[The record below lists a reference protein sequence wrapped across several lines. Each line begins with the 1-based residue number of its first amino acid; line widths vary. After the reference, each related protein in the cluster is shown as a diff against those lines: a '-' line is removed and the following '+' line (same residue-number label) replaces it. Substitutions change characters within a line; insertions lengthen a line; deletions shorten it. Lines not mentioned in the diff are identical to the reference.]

1 MALKRGKLV
10 LSKKGKF
17 QIEIDGKFFNLSRSE
32 IFSSILEDLKKFVG
46 QEIEFE
52 MIGGQPKKIR
62 PLGEEFV
69 KSSKPLARHKTSS
82 SRSGFKSRSPKKE
95 KKQERKCYEMGQHFY
110 NPYNFVPA
118 PPRNTKDP
126 DLGDG
131 PPPQHDQ
138 FEHDRYSGRIRV
150 RLEVITPF
158 LVPDP
163 EKARENNGHK
173 IYPVLLDEE
182 MRPYL
187 PASSVRGMLRAAY
200 EAVTNSRFY
209 RFELKRPLG
218 FRSPVQSALS
228 LVPAIVKDKKV
239 HLLPGTSKITET
251 GPDGPQYAAWL
262 PRYSGPEKSTDNALR
277 YSNGAI
283 PQHGDEVECWLQLF
297 QHHRWDKN
305 GKKHIPDFTYW
316 KVLKISRA
324 GEDIGAKPNPVS
336 VPPQIE
342 GESWHEPLN
351 KIKKIRGWVCV
362 TNPNINRKHDERVF
376 FVDENRDDVPGPFKI
391 TKEVRKRWQN
401 LIDDYYELHEKEIEE
416 RKKKGESCEDYLGHE
431 PGRTAF
437 SRHIC
442 HPEEY
447 RDLKDGTLCY
457 ARLQFNNNGEV
468 VGIEAFFPVMI
479 SRDLYPV
486 PPWDLLPETLRPAT
500 KLSELSPADRVFGW
514 VRTERGSRDEPS
526 AVRGLL
532 RVGPVRCETPPE
544 EAVLHFDGNGLPL
557 AILAEPKPQQ
567 GRFYVARTENGE
579 AQEDGLDKEKVGY
592 SEDKGLRGR
601 KVYPHHAGLPKGYW
615 DHPIQNQHLWPI
627 NGYYQEYRRAGNK
640 RDTQN
645 KSILG
650 WVRPG
655 TIFTFDLHVMNLS
668 KVELGALLWLLNL
681 PEGHYLRLGGGKPLG
696 FGSVRLNMASCEV
709 FTGEAL
715 RQKYTSWCPVL
726 EIKDPTEEAIEAFKQ
741 AVIRAYGKEE
751 KNFEAISFIRAFLKA
766 CRGFDD
772 KPIHYPRTTKEPCPD
787 GKNFKWFVEN
797 EKSARC
803 VLKDLTED
811 KGLPILKG

>member
-1 MALKRGKLV
+1 MALKRGKLF
-10 LSKKGKF
+10 LSKKGKP
-17 QIEIDGKFFNLSRSE
+17 QIEIDGKLFNPSQSE
-32 IFSSILEDLKKFVG
+32 ISSSILEGLKKFVG

-118 PPRNTKDP
+118 PPRNTEDP

-131 PPPQHDQ
+131 LPPQHDQ
-138 FEHDRYSGRIRV
+138 FLPDRYSGRIRV
-150 RLEVITPF
+150 RLEVITPL

-187 PASSVRGMLRAAY
+187 LASSVRGMLRAAY

-218 FRSPVQSALS
+218 FRLPVQSALS
-228 LVPAIVKDKKV
+228 LVPALIKDGKI
-239 HLLPGTSKITET
+239 HLLPGTSKITKKR
-251 GPDGPQYAAWL
+251 PDGPQYAAWL
-262 PRYSGPEKSTDNALR
+262 PRYSGPEKSMDNALR
-277 YSNGAI
+277 YFDGTI
-283 PQHGDEVECWLQLF
+283 PQHGDEVECWVKKVK
-297 QHHRWDKN
+297 HRS
-305 GKKHIPDFTYW
+305 GRFEYW
-316 KVLKISRA
+316 QVVEIARPGELGLKPKQSLKR
-324 GEDIGAKPNPVS
+324 
-336 VPPQIE
+336 
-342 GESWHEPLN
+342 
-351 KIKKIRGWVCV
+351 IRGWVCV
-362 TNPNINRKHDERVF
+362 TNANINRKHDERVF
-376 FVDENRDDVPGPFKI
+376 FVDESRNDVPGPFEI
-391 TKEVRKRWQN
+391 TKELHKRWRN
-401 LIDDYYELHEKEIEE
+401 LIDDYCELHEKEIEE
-416 RKKKGESCEDYLGHE
+416 RKERGENCEDYLGHE

-457 ARLQFNNNGEV
+457 ARLQFNDNNEV
-468 VGIEAFFPVMI
+468 VGVEALFPVMI
-479 SRDLYPV
+479 SRNLYPV
-486 PPWDLLPETLRPAT
+486 SPWDLLPKNLRPAN
-500 KLSELSPADRVFGW
+500 KLEELSPADRVFGW
-514 VRTERGSRDEPS
+514 VKVKSKSQEKSNNSKETVEPNSVTDTEKQDKIS

-532 RVGPVRCETPPE
+532 RVGPVRCETLPE
-544 EAVLHFDGNGLPL
+544 KAVLYFDGDGLPL
-557 AILAEPKPQQ
+557 AILAKPKPQQ
-567 GRFYVARTENGE
+567 GRFYVAKTKNGE

-601 KVYPHHAGLPKGYW
+601 KVYPHHAGLPEGYW
-615 DHPIQNQHLWPI
+615 DNPLQNQHRWPI
-627 NGYYQEYRRAGNK
+627 KGYYQEYRRAGDK

-655 TIFTFDLHVMNLS
+655 TIFTFDLHILNLS

-681 PEGHYLRLGGGKPLG
+681 PEDHYLRLGGGKPLG
-696 FGSVRLNMASCEV
+696 FGSVRLTMDSCEV
-709 FTGEAL
+709 LPGEAL

-726 EIKDPTEEAIEAFKQ
+726 EIKDSTEEAIEAFKQ
-741 AVIRAYGKEE
+741 AVVRTYGKEE
-751 KNFEAISFIRAFLKA
+751 KIFEEISFIKAFLKA

-772 KPIHYPRTTKEPCPD
+772 KPIHYPRTTKEPRPD
-787 GKNFKWFVEN
+787 GENFKWFVKN
-797 EKSARC
+797 EKNVRC
-803 VLKDLTED
+803 ALKNLADD
-811 KGLPILKG
+811 KGLPILQD